1 MTFADLEKKISASTP
16 GPTPMPSPP
25 STVQNIEREF
35 RRVDLLQLATGL
47 FILVIGISGNLLDP
61 GVHKYAEQWIGRTVV
76 CEMYM
81 LWLGMGAWLAIGK
94 PTWARIPILIG
105 TVALY
110 LAVIT
115 HDSQFSFV
123 PQAAWLL
130 FVRLVPPGFVGLF
143 SDQNVRRVKA
153 ITLTGLAC
161 LVGQIVLFA
170 MGSSALVAFGVG
182 TNIDHVI
189 TAPRWFSAFVWGAYY
204 IELAFLLPYVERNLD
219 KFG

>member
-1 MTFADLEKKISASTP
+1 MTYADLDRKIAPVAPELAASSALQTA
-16 GPTPMPSPP
+16 
-25 STVQNIEREF
+25 EREF
-35 RRVDLLQLATGL
+35 RRVDLFQMGTGF
-47 FILVIGISGNLLDP
+47 FILVIGISGNLFDP
-61 GVHKYAEQWIGRTVV
+61 SVHKYAEQWIGRTVV

-94 PTWARIPILIG
+94 PAWVRIPILIG

-130 FVRLVPPGFVGLF
+130 FVRLVPPGFAGLF
-143 SDQNVRRVKA
+143 SDENVRRVKA
-153 ITLTGLAC
+153 IALAGLAC
-161 LVGQIVLFA
+161 LVGQIVFFA
-170 MGSSALVAFGVG
+170 MGSSALVAFGIG

-189 TAPRWFSAFVWGAYY
+189 TAPAWFSAFVWGAYY

-219 KFG
+219 QFGQG